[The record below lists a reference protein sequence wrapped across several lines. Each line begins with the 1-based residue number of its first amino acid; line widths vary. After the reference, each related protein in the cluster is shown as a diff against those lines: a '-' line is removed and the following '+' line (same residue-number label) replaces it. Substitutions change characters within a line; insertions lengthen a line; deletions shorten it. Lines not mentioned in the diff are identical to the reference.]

1 MPKTPIANGAEAL
14 IVSAREA
21 QMHDNAGV
29 IPSGGQR
36 RCTVLC
42 YVPSMADLRDTLRA
56 AIGEAAP
63 MPPLTGFSLRSMRAR
78 YVVRIEREGRNGKA
92 LAPSYKTPLAGTL
105 IPAPPVKAKA
115 PAKASTAPSKGAKPS
130 APTAVQAS
138 TLQAASQSTASI
150 SQGSAVANKRGQGR

>member
-21 QMHDNAGV
+21 QMHDSAGV

-78 YVVRIEREGRNGKA
+78 YVVRIERMGRNGKA

-105 IPAPPVKAKA
+105 IPAPPVKAKT

-130 APTAVQAS
+130 APTTVPAS

>member
-21 QMHDNAGV
+21 QMHDSAGV
-29 IPSGGQR
+29 LPGGGQR

-78 YVVRIEREGRNGKA
+78 YVVRIERMGRGGKA

-105 IPAPPVKAKA
+105 IPAPPAKAKA
-115 PAKASTAPSKGAKPS
+115 PAKASKAASKGAKPS
-130 APTAVQAS
+130 APTTVQAS

-150 SQGSAVANKRGQGR
+150 SQGSAVASKRGKGA

>member
-29 IPSGGQR
+29 IPGGGQR

-150 SQGSAVANKRGQGR
+150 SQGSAVASKRGKGQ